1 MAHFLK
7 KNWYIWAVV
16 VPQLVEQSLP
26 IPEVRGSNAI
36 IGEVI
41 SFSLFVI
48 FSKYNLK
55 CSTYG
60 VKFKDNYECNFP
72 QCLF

>member
-1 MAHFLK
+1 M
-7 KNWYIWAVV
+7 V

-60 VKFKDNYECNFP
+60 VKFKDNYEF
-72 QCLF
+72 